1 MPREAARIFL
11 RVTDV
16 RVDRLWNMTNID
28 PINDF
33 VLTREAI
40 VTVGWE
46 SLGRAVWDSTIK
58 PADRDLYGWEAN
70 P

>member
-46 SLGRAVWDSTIK
+46 SLGRTVWDSTIK